1 MRILKFIP
9 LAVIVAGL
17 VAFSVVGGA
26 DAARGG
32 VKGKPGG
39 NDGGGGGGNK
49 TEQTSASLSVSP
61 SSVSSG
67 DYYYISGSGF
77 KANEQVF
84 LAFHEP
90 FCCASRSTWAD
101 SDGKISNLPRQAG
114 ASGTYTINAYQYSG
128 SKLVLMATV
137 SFVVSP

>member
-1 MRILKFIP
+1 MRIWKFIP

-32 VKGKPGG
+32 LHGKGGS
-39 NDGGGGGGNK
+39 GGGGGDK
-49 TEQTSASLSVSP
+49 TTSTSASLTVSP

-67 DYYYISGSGF
+67 DYYYISGAGYQPN
-77 KANEQVF
+77 AQVF
-84 LAFHEP
+84 LSFHEP
-90 FCCASRSTWAD
+90 FCCASRSTW
-101 SDGKISNLPRQAG
+101 SDANGKISNLPRQTG